1 MEPRELVRLGAA
13 WLPLDSRLQSVVGG
27 LGDGDG
33 VGGALWWGIA
43 GKGCGE
49 AGNGG
54 GLLSADIGCYLW
66 RRGGGREAVGGG
78 RHPRRRRKVL
88 RFVRQP
94 SFLPLSSHFSLLKSG
109 KNNGAPPRNI
119 SAGRHRACM

>member
-33 VGGALWWGIA
+33 VGGAVWWGIA
-43 GKGCGE
+43 GEGCGE

-54 GLLSADIGCYLW
+54 GLLSADIGYDLW
-66 RRGGGREAVGGG
+66 RCGGDREAVGGE
-78 RHPRRRRKVL
+78 RHPRRRVL
-88 RFVRQP
+88 RFVRQT
-94 SFLPLSSHFSLLKSG
+94 SFLPLSSHFSPLKSG
-109 KNNGAPPRNI
+109 KNDGAPPRDI
-119 SAGRHRACM
+119 SAGRHKPCM